1 MDQDVVI
8 YFFSIQK
15 KRFTPNAHI
24 DNVLGVTVKLVF
36 KQKTSMSFEKAVV
49 LFGVIREALYLCN
62 MNE

>member
-8 YFFSIQK
+8 YFSSIQK
-15 KRFTPNAHI
+15 KGFTPNTHI
-24 DNVLGVTVKLVF
+24 GNALGVTVKLVF

>member
-1 MDQDVVI
+1 MQYINDL
-8 YFFSIQK
+8 
-15 KRFTPNAHI
+15 R
-24 DNVLGVTVKLVF
+24 VTVTLVF